1 MNINAFSMY
10 ILIYYIHTHIYIYI
24 YIYVCILFHKFLS
37 DYIEFKVL
45 MAMYLYSILDPQ
57 A

>member
-10 ILIYYIHTHIYIYI
+10 ILIYYIHTHTYI